1 MARGPRVEV
10 EGGLYHV
17 IARGNDR
24 QDIFHDAEDHLKFI
38 SMLTTQKEKAH
49 FYLYAYCLMTNHFHL
64 LVERR
69 EESVGR
75 MMLRLLTGYASYY
88 NRKYKRVGH
97 VFQGRHKA
105 ILCQSDA
112 YLTKLVTYIHLNPVR
127 AKMVNSAEDYPYSS
141 HRAYLGTAAAGNVDV
156 DPVLRLFGPRRAL
169 ARQRFAEQVK
179 VLAGLGHQREFYS
192 AGENNILGSEEFV
205 DTTIHR
211 LGEIDVHRRRS
222 RTSEVP
228 PFDAEALLTA
238 VESVFEMSRDEF
250 CGSGKAS
257 RHSDAK
263 DTLIVTGRQI
273 GGSVTQLAK
282 ILEISSSNISR
293 RYDTARMKIAS
304 DENRARM
311 ADSVKQDYERQIAIS
326 QA

>member
-1 MARGPRVEV
+1 MARRPRVEV

-24 QDIFHDAEDHLKFI
+24 QDIFHDGEDHLKFI
-38 SMLTTQKEKAH
+38 SLLATQKEKAH

-112 YLTKLVTYIHLNPVR
+112 YLTKLVAYIHLNPVR
-127 AKMVNSAEDYPYSS
+127 ASMVDGAEDYPFSS
-141 HRAYLGTAAAGNVDV
+141 HRAYMGIEPAGIIDV
-156 DPVLRLFGPRRAL
+156 DPVLRLFGPRRGL

-179 VLAGLGHQREFYS
+179 VLTGLGHQREFYS
-192 AGENNILGSEEFV
+192 AGEDNILGSEEFV
-205 DTTIHR
+205 DATIHR
-211 LGEIDVHRRRS
+211 IGEIDVRRTRS
-222 RTSEVP
+222 SELP
-228 PFDAEALLTA
+228 PFDAEAMLAA
-238 VESVFEMSRDEF
+238 VESVFAMSRDEF
-250 CGSGKAS
+250 CGSGKAR

-263 DTLIVTGRQI
+263 DALIVTGRQI
-273 GGSVTQLAK
+273 GGSVTQLAE
-282 ILEISSSNISR
+282 ILKISSSNISR
-293 RYDTARMKIAS
+293 RYDTARMKIVS

-311 ADSVKQDYERQIAIS
+311 ADSVRQDYERQIAIS

>member
-1 MARGPRVEV
+1 MARKPRVEV

-38 SMLTTQKEKAH
+38 SLLATQKEKAH

-64 LVERR
+64 LIERR

-105 ILCQSDA
+105 ILCQTDA
-112 YLTKLVTYIHLNPVR
+112 YLTKLVAYIHLNPVR
-127 AKMVNSAEDYPYSS
+127 ASMVNSADDYPFSS
-141 HRAYLGTAAAGNVDV
+141 HRAYMGIEPAGIIDV
-156 DPVLRLFGPRRAL
+156 DPVLRLFGPRREL

-192 AGENNILGSEEFV
+192 AGENNILGPEEFV
-205 DTTIHR
+205 DATIHR
-211 LGEIDVHRRRS
+211 LGEIDVRRS
-222 RTSEVP
+222 RSSEVP

-263 DTLIVTGRQI
+263 DALIVTGRQI
-273 GGSVTQLAK
+273 EGSVTQLAK
-282 ILEISSSNISR
+282 ILKISSSNISR
-293 RYDTARMKIAS
+293 RYDTARLKIAS